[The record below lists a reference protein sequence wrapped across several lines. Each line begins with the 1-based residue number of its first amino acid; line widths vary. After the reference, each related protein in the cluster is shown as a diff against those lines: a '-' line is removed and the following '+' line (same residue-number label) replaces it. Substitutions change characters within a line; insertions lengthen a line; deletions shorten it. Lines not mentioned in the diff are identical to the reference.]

1 MFRFLKDLFKKEVS
15 NFYPIWSFSTDR
27 ENKQVISLYKRWVY
41 TAIST
46 IATDVAAL
54 DYALFKNDK
63 KINHKFLDLIS
74 YDLLEAITTHLL
86 LLWISVLWKVKAGNN
101 ILQLV
106 VLRPDRIFKKF
117 DEDGNLVGF
126 EYLMNWKTYFF
137 NKEDLIIIKNFDP
150 ENPEDELSAKSPVEA
165 GIYSILLD
173 DFSTKWNYQF
183 FKQWG
188 KIGLVLET
196 DKTLPKD
203 LLERL
208 RIQFQEANKGLE
220 NAHKPIVLEG
230 GMKIQTISTNQKDMD
245 FVQLKEIVRDEILAY
260 FKVPKAIVWLGE
272 WNNLNIRNFEK
283 IYAKRTIYP
292 IAKKIEN
299 SFNKELFSNIWEFRF
314 LNVVPVDV
322 DNLKENFLAWAIT
335 LNEYRQKIGYK
346 PLKDGDVLRIWT
358 DLVPVD
364 IQQESKTSS
373 VNKKYVELGLKA
385 LKTELVGTEEWAEK
399 KRVKFVKRADSFEEI
414 FSQRLK
420 RIFER
425 QRKEVLKEL
434 NSWKNLTN
442 YQKKDLAVYFVDK
455 LKNGLLWLGLLKK
468 PLKDYA
474 KNEYVENLKDIWK
487 NPKEFFTPE
496 KDKELDD
503 AIRTYILNLSD
514 QVDKTTLEEISK
526 IVSEGLTSW
535 VGIDEIKNQI
545 NEKFNSYLANRVEKI
560 VRTETTRIANQ
571 QSYQARKDTGI
582 TYKKWYT
589 SKDERTCPYCS
600 SLHNKIVEIDKD
612 FASAGDVI
620 GGKLILKNDIGYP
633 PLHPN
638 CRCIIVPEVN

>member
-1 MFRFLKDLFKKEVS
+1 MFGFLKGLFKKEVS
-15 NFYPIWSFSTDR
+15 NFYPIWSFSTDK
-27 ENKQVISLYKRWVY
+27 ENKQAISLYKRWVY

-63 KINHKFLDLIS
+63 KINHKYLELIN

-86 LLWISVLWKVKAGNN
+86 LLWISVLWKVKTGNN

-117 DEDGNLVGF
+117 DENGNVIGF

-173 DFSTKWNYQF
+173 DFSTKWNFQF
-183 FKQWG
+183 FKQWW

-230 GMKIQTISTNQKDMD
+230 GMKIQTIASNQKDMD
-245 FVQLKEIVRDEILAY
+245 FSELKRIVRDEILSY

-272 WNNLNIRNFEK
+272 WNNLNIRIFEK

-299 SFNKELFSNIWEFRF
+299 SFNKDLFVGVWEFKF

-373 VNKKYVELGLKA
+373 INKKYVELGLKA
-385 LKTELVGTEEWAEK
+385 VKTELVGTEEWAEK

-414 FSQRLK
+414 FAKRIK
-420 RIFER
+420 RIFAR
-425 QRKEVLKEL
+425 QKKDILKEL
-434 NSWKNLTN
+434 NSWKTLSS
-442 YQKKDLAVYFVDK
+442 YSKKDLAVYFVDK
-455 LKNGLLWLGLLKK
+455 FKNWLLWLGLLKK
-468 PLKDYA
+468 PVTDYA

-487 NPKEFFTPE
+487 DPKEFFTPE
-496 KDKELDD
+496 KDKQLDD
-503 AIRTYILNLSD
+503 AIRTYILNLAD

-526 IVSEGLTSW
+526 IISQGLTNGVW
-535 VGIDEIKNQI
+535 VDEIKNQVS
-545 NEKFNSYLANRVEKI
+545 EKFDSYLANGVEKI

-571 QSYQARKDTGI
+571 QSYQARKDAGI

-589 SKDERTCPYCS
+589 AKDERTCPYCS
-600 SLHNKIVEIDKD
+600 SFHNKVVEIDKN
-612 FASAGDVI
+612 FAWAGDVVE
-620 GGKLILKNDIGYP
+620 GKLILKNDIGYP